1 MMKNTAAIRSL
12 VLMPIL
18 LMAIVSVYAEEEA
31 GSAGGMQVKL
41 TRGVEYVDIKDANGK
56 TVRIQR
62 NQDTNNRIR
71 DSFSKTSRKCPPFC
85 IQPMSLSPS
94 VETIGEMQML
104 DYLKRKGEGDDSIV
118 VIDSRGADWV
128 KRGTIPGSVN
138 LHWKKLTL
146 KHGDE
151 EKIAEIFE
159 DVFGVQRTTE
169 FWNFANARTLVLFC
183 NGVWCG
189 QSPTNIKSLL
199 RLGYPPEK
207 LKWYRGGMQNWE
219 LLGLTTTK

>member
-1 MMKNTAAIRSL
+1 MNKYLLLGL
-12 VLMPIL
+12 VSIL
-18 LMAIVSVYAEEEA
+18 LPNPAYAEESA
-31 GSAGGMQVKL
+31 GSGEGPLVKL
-41 TRGVEYVDIKDANGK
+41 TRSKAHIDIKDEKGK
-56 TVRIQR
+56 IVRIQR
-62 NQDTNNRIR
+62 NQDTKNKIR
-71 DSFSKTSRKCPPFC
+71 ESFSKTSRKCPPFC
-85 IQPMSLSPS
+85 IQPMSLAPG
-94 VETIGEMQML
+94 VETIGEMQIL

-128 KRGTIPGSVN
+128 KRGSIPGAIN

-151 EKIAEIFE
+151 EEIAEYFE
-159 DVFGVQRTTE
+159 DQFGVQRTAE
-169 FWNFANARTLVLFC
+169 FWNFAAAKTLVLFC

>member
-1 MMKNTAAIRSL
+1 MNKYLLLGLVSL
-12 VLMPIL
+12 L
-18 LMAIVSVYAEEEA
+18 LSNPAYAEKSA
-31 GSAGGMQVKL
+31 GSGEGPLVKL
-41 TRGVEYVDIKDANGK
+41 TRSKAHIDIKDEKGK
-56 TVRIQR
+56 IVRIQR
-62 NQDTNNRIR
+62 NQDTKNKISE
-71 DSFSKTSRKCPPFC
+71 SFSKTSRKCPPFC
-85 IQPMSLSPS
+85 IQPMSLAPG
-94 VETIGEMQML
+94 VETIGEMQIL

-128 KRGTIPGSVN
+128 KRGSIPGAIN

-151 EKIAEIFE
+151 EEIAEYFE
-159 DVFGVQRTTE
+159 DQFGVQRTAE
-169 FWNFANARTLVLFC
+169 FWNYAGAKTLVLFC